1 MGSFHRPLER
11 SNHVLPFYGFTGG
24 GRARPRVRVSMG
36 RVCMF
41 VFVSVGSFVKR
52 RYALYVNILGESLP
66 AQISKFLCRVVIPI
80 RSFFSSIALFNLIP
94 SGVRGT

>member
-24 GRARPRVRVSMG
+24 GRVRPRVRVSMG

-66 AQISKFLCRVVIPI
+66 AQIF
-80 RSFFSSIALFNLIP
+80 
-94 SGVRGT
+94 